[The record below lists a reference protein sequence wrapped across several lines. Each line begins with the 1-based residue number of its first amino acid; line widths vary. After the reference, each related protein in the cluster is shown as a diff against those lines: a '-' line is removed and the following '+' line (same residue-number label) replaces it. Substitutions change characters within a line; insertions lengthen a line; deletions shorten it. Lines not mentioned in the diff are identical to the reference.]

1 VNDVAAQAEEAG
13 NTRNHVL
20 LVAHDKAAW
29 PLLSHLNS
37 INPNLGKNP
46 MNDTRPE
53 QSANY
58 AKLLVDEANPEL
70 AHLREKVEMLM
81 NERVTPALG
90 AVADH
95 AQTVVRNASNE
106 FRQQTTRL
114 SETVQQQ
121 PFMAIAMAAAAG
133 FVLAKLARR

>member
-1 VNDVAAQAEEAG
+1 
-13 NTRNHVL
+13 
-20 LVAHDKAAW
+20 
-29 PLLSHLNS
+29 
-37 INPNLGKNP
+37 